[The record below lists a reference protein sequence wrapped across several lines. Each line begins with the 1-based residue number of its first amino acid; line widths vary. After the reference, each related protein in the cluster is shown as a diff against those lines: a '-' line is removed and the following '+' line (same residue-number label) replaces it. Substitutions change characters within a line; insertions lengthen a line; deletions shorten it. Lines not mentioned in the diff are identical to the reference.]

1 MFDLVD
7 ICMKMI
13 DPKNDS
19 MDLSDDTIKCFHVQ
33 QKPPQIVRPEFL

>member
-1 MFDLVD
+1 
-7 ICMKMI
+7 MI

-33 QKPPQIVRPEFL
+33 QKPPQIVFMKCDEKEMILALR